1 MTLESFCE
9 ELDCCLCGAC
19 DCVEKVQHTEHML
32 NKLSQ
37 ADLSCC
43 DNWACQGECYAR
55 HLVYQGKKSGCC
67 IVAMTWGP
75 GQGTPVHDHD
85 GTWCVECCLEG
96 RLEVIRYELLDTVE
110 HEKEPCFLFREV
122 ESQTVGVGEVGALI
136 PPFEHHVIR
145 NPFKER
151 AVTLHIYGR
160 ELKKA
165 SCFEPLGGE
174 RYRRVEKP
182 LGYASA

>member
-9 ELDCCLCGAC
+9 ELDSCLCGAC
-19 DCVEKVQHTEHML
+19 DCESKVECTEQML

-37 ADLSCC
+37 AHLDCC
-43 DNWACQGECYAR
+43 QKWDCQHECYGR
-55 HLVYQGKKSGCC
+55 HLVYMGEKSGCC
-67 IVAMTWGP
+67 VVAMTWGP

-96 RLEVIRYELLDTVE
+96 RLEVVRYELQDTVHQE
-110 HEKEPCFLFREV
+110 GEPCFLFREA
-122 ESQTVGVGEVGALI
+122 ETQTVGYGEVGALI
-136 PPFEHHVIR
+136 PPYEHHVIR
-145 NPFKER
+145 NPFEER
-151 AVTLHIYGR
+151 AVTLHIYGK

-165 SCFEPLGGE
+165 SCFQPLGE
-174 RYRRVEKP
+174 NRYRRVERQ